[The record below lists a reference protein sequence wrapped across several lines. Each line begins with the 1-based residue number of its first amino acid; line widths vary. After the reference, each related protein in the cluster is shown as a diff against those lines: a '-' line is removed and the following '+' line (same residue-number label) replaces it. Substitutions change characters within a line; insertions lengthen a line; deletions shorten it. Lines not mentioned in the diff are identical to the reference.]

1 MAAAIASAGALTW
14 SEGGDGAGGT
24 ITAAPQ
30 EWGDVVLARKDLPTS
45 YHLAVVV
52 DDARQGVTHVV
63 RGQDLFRATGMHRLL
78 QVLLGLGA
86 PHYHHHRLVLDADG
100 QKLSKST
107 RATAL
112 RSLRESGANPT
123 DIRRMIG
130 LGQ

>member
-1 MAAAIASAGALTW
+1 VAICPWGSDAEKEDNRRQA
-14 SEGGDGAGGT
+14 
-24 ITAAPQ
+24 AAPQ
-30 EWGDVVLARKDLPTS
+30 EWGDVVLARKDVPTS

-63 RGQDLFRATGMHRLL
+63 RGQDLFRATSVHRLL

-112 RSLRESGANPT
+112 RSLRESGASPA

>member
-1 MAAAIASAGALTW
+1 MRGSV
-14 SEGGDGAGGT
+14 
-24 ITAAPQ
+24 TAAPQ
-30 EWGDVVLARKDLPTS
+30 MWGDAVLARKDTPTS

-63 RGQDLFRATGMHRLL
+63 RGQDLLWSTTMHRVLQALL
-78 QVLLGLGA
+78 RLPA
-86 PHYHHHRLVLDADG
+86 PRYHHHRLVLDADG

-112 RSLRESGANPT
+112 RSLREGGASPA

-130 LGQ
+130 FG